1 MRVLILGGEGMIGS
15 NLAIQ
20 LSNKLQ
26 IASTHYLK
34 NSSNLNNVKH
44 YNYINAYDIQ
54 SIIKTI
60 VDFSPNIII
69 NCIGIVKQKVTSGM
83 EKDLIYLNSLFPHQL
98 KLICELKNIKLIL
111 LSTDCVFSGQRGNY
125 LENDLTDAND
135 IYGRTKI
142 LGEITDSKN
151 VLTIRISTIGLEL
164 NSRKGLIEWFLNQ
177 KGNISGYE
185 KAIYTGF
192 TISEL
197 SRILFNVIANFPY
210 LNGLYHISSEPISKF
225 DLLNSL
231 KILINKNDIKIN
243 KDNIFFC
250 DRSLNSDKFKLETGY
265 NSPSWSD
272 MLTELSIDILE
283 RNKIGK

>member
-1 MRVLILGGEGMIGS
+1 MIGS
-15 NLAIQ
+15 TLYRLLNEYGLETYGTLRLSMPNDSITNSFQNSQNLIYNIDALNIDH
-20 LSNKLQ
+20 LNQ
-26 IASTHYLK
+26 IITK
-34 NSSNLNNVKH
+34 
-44 YNYINAYDIQ
+44 IR
-54 SIIKTI
+54 
-60 VDFSPNIII
+60 PNIII
-69 NCIGIVKQKVTSGM
+69 NCIGIVKQKVNSGM
-83 EKDLIYLNSLFPHQL
+83 EKDLIYLNSLFPHHL

-125 LENDLTDAND
+125 LEDDLTDAND

-151 VLTIRISTIGLEL
+151 VLTIRISTIGLEI

>member
-1 MRVLILGGEGMIGS
+1 MIGS
-15 NLAIQ
+15 TLYRLLNEYGLETYGTLRLSMPNDSITNSFQNSQNLIYNIDALNIDH
-20 LSNKLQ
+20 LNQ
-26 IASTHYLK
+26 IITK
-34 NSSNLNNVKH
+34 
-44 YNYINAYDIQ
+44 IR
-54 SIIKTI
+54 
-60 VDFSPNIII
+60 PNIII
-69 NCIGIVKQKVTSGM
+69 NCIGIVKQKVNSGM
-83 EKDLIYLNSLFPHQL
+83 EKDLIFLNSLFPHQL

-125 LENDLTDAND
+125 LEDDLTDAND

-151 VLTIRISTIGLEL
+151 VLTIRISTIGLEI

-197 SRILFNVIANFPY
+197 SRILFNVIVNFPY

-272 MLTELSIDILE
+272 MLNELSIDILE